1 VLTEVC
7 CAFAFAFFAFFPS
20 FCALRSSQLEIGFLT
35 FVVHPLYETLA
46 KVSPRLG
53 AKCLARIEANR
64 AMWADIIARDEAGG
78 ARRSSMDRA
87 RGAPPPPTKGG
98 VGDVRQGRG

>member
-1 VLTEVC
+1 VLTERIRIL
-7 CAFAFAFFAFFPS
+7 S
-20 FCALRSSQLEIGFLT
+20 FVLCPSSQLEIGFLT

-78 ARRSSMDRA
+78 VRRSSMERA
-87 RGAPPPPTKGG
+87 RGAPPPTKGG
-98 VGDVRQGRG
+98 AGEARQGRG